1 MTTILIYIIAAVVII
16 LLLTKSIFRKIQ
28 GYIIFDRI
36 DIQCEVQPV
45 SRILK
50 VDRTIACDGTKGRLF
65 VEKASNEGSK
75 IV

>member
-1 MTTILIYIIAAVVII
+1 MAICINPSEYKTAACV
-16 LLLTKSIFRKIQ
+16 
-28 GYIIFDRI
+28 

-50 VDRTIACDGTKGRLF
+50 VARTIACDDTKVRLF
-65 VEKASNEGSK
+65 VAKASNEGSK

>member
-45 SRILK
+45 RRILK
-50 VDRTIACDGTKGRLF
+50 VARTIACDGTKVRLF
-65 VEKASNEGSK
+65 VEKASNEGAK
-75 IV
+75 IM

>member
-16 LLLTKSIFRKIQ
+16 LLLKKSTFRKIQ

-45 SRILK
+45 RRILK
-50 VDRTIACDGTKGRLF
+50 VAHTIA
-65 VEKASNEGSK
+65 
-75 IV
+75 